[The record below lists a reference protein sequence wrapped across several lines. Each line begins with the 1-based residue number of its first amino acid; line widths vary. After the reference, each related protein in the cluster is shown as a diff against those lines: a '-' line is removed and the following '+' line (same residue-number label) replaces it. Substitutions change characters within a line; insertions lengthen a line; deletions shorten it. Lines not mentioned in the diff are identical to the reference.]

1 MSSLFNTRTGAALVA
16 GTMMVAILA
25 GCGTSLNTPAAVR
38 SNADAQAM
46 EATVLKKAL
55 ERIHQAVYTRLDV
68 DANKS
73 IDEYEAGPNLT
84 LKDFKNA
91 DKNNNHKLTYA
102 EFKKYAVT
110 ELFFFKDTPDSF
122 LKRFR
127 QDLGS
132 VFRRL
137 DSNKDGMLVKNEVSN
152 ADLTKLRLTFEYPR
166 LNITV
171 KVQKCSPEM
180 FAAADRTADSRLGEA
195 EFEDLYIEAV
205 VGALGGAGGSEPTP
219 PAPSEEPAPPAPS
232 EEPAPPAEDPANTKS
247 KTKKRK

>member
-1 MSSLFNTRTGAALVA
+1 MSSLFNSRTSAALVA

-25 GCGTSLNTPAAVR
+25 GCGTSINTPATVR
-38 SNADAQAM
+38 TAADAQAM

-68 DANKS
+68 DGNKS

-91 DKNNNHKLTYA
+91 DKNGNHKLTYA

-152 ADLTKLRLTFEYPR
+152 ADLAKLRLTFEYPR

-171 KVQKCSPEM
+171 KVQKCTPEM
-180 FAAADRTADSRLGEA
+180 FAAADRTADTRLGEA

-205 VGALGGAGGSEPTP
+205 VGALGGGSA
-219 PAPSEEPAPPAPS
+219 PAPAPS
-232 EEPAPPAEDPANTKS
+232 EEPAPPAEEPVAPPAEDPAATKS
-247 KTKKRK
+247 KKRK